1 MNMTLPFV
9 ETRLNLLPYDG
20 SAVYYGPVL
29 SSSEAEHFFSRL
41 LETAAWKND
50 EAVIF
55 GRHIVTRRKVAWYGD
70 EAYSYLYSNKKRV
83 ALPWIRELLELKD
96 LVEDA
101 AQSRYNSCLLNLYH
115 DGNDGMG
122 WHGDD
127 ETTLA
132 KNGSI
137 ASLSLGAERRFFFK
151 HRKTK
156 QQISLLLEP
165 GSLLEMKGETQR
177 FWWHSLPKSKKVSEP
192 RINLTFRTMVVPNAH
207 PGA

>member
-1 MNMTLPFV
+1 MTLPFT
-9 ETRLNLLPYDG
+9 ETESNLLPYDG

-29 SSSEAEHFFSRL
+29 SSPEAENYFDRL
-41 LETAAWKND
+41 LDTAAWKND

-70 EAYSYLYSNKKRV
+70 EAYSYSYSNKTRV
-83 ALPWIRELLELKD
+83 ALPWTSELLDLKRT
-96 LVEDA
+96 VEKKT
-101 AQSRYNSCLLNLYH
+101 SVEFNSCLLNLYH
-115 DGNDGMG
+115 DGDDGMG

-156 QQISLLLEP
+156 QQISLILEQ

-177 FWWHSLPKSKKVSEP
+177 FWWHSLPKSKKVLEP
-192 RINLTFRTMVVPNAH
+192 RINLTFRTMVVGSDKNS
-207 PGA
+207 